1 MEPEFALEEKHWGC
15 ISGGQTKAILE
26 GWMALYSVL
35 NVQLAAYSRVMDDQW
50 HTSWSAIQ
58 HTRGKGMRRG
68 HIGAFVQYNLYYRG
82 NCTIQLIL
90 QGVSESSAL
99 GAFIQL
105 KGQRG

>member
-50 HTSWSAIQ
+50 HTSRSGYY
-58 HTRGKGMRRG
+58 HMTYG
-68 HIGAFVQYNLYYRG
+68 HL
-82 NCTIQLIL
+82 L
-90 QGVSESSAL
+90 GVITTPTLSQCSVCHCSP
-99 GAFIQL
+99 
-105 KGQRG
+105 